1 MNHHAIRLRAE
12 ALLKELDLMN
22 VPVRVDLLAGRLGLP
37 VVPMDLD
44 RSISGLLIR
53 SGNNATIGVRKE
65 DAPTRKRFT
74 IAHEIGHHQLGHQ
87 FQGDEQVHVDRGYS
101 IRMRSP
107 KSSTGEDK
115 MEVEANQFAAS
126 LLMPEQLIRHEV
138 SKIRPDG
145 SLSDTD
151 VADLA
156 KTFQVSE
163 QAMTIRLT
171 VLRLL

>member
-1 MNHHAIRLRAE
+1 MNLHSVRRRAE
-12 ALLKELDLMN
+12 ALLEELDLME
-22 VPVRVDLLAGRLGLP
+22 VPVRVDLVASRLKLP
-37 VVPMDLD
+37 VVYMDLD
-44 RSISGLLIR
+44 QTISGVLIR
-53 SGNNATIGVRKE
+53 TGSNATIGVRKG
-65 DAPTRKRFT
+65 DGTTRKRFT

-87 FQGDEQVHVDRGYS
+87 FEGDDQVHVDRGYS

-126 LLMPEQLIRHEV
+126 LLMPERLLRHEV
-138 SKIRPDG
+138 AQLNESG
-145 SLSDTD
+145 HVSDAS
-151 VADLA
+151 VSALA
-156 KTFQVSE
+156 RTFQVSE